1 MRDAGGLRGRRLRWL
16 FGFALAASI
25 ASACAEEA
33 KPRAE
38 MSGVAGG
45 PATSGVVGQ
54 PAGAGAAGN
63 PGVNV
68 GMQAT
73 GGLGGS
79 VPPQVTPMGG
89 VGGASSSV
97 DASTQAGSAAPAD
110 AGVDAGPG
118 TAGSGE
124 SDAGSTMTD
133 AGITSVCAGGTVGKD
148 SEAAPAAPLTV
159 SREYAG
165 VKYLTPAPNQ
175 ILSLKTTMKVPK
187 TPSSRQTLFIWPGL
201 QSKGGSADPA
211 RIGNG
216 VLQPVLTWG
225 SSCAPRRPGD
235 PYAAW
240 WISGMYVNVTTDAA
254 GPSGCAGGDFL
265 STELGDLIAM
275 DMSVKG
281 TDWTQTMTDL
291 RTMKTVDFTIDLE
304 GQVQN
309 NAMWIVEVP
318 SGLTVRPA
326 EDVVFTQSVLTFSSP
341 VTTCQPN
348 QAGKTDYFSAPVL
361 SRDGLHCCYDEII
374 LRAQR

>member
-1 MRDAGGLRGRRLRWL
+1 
-16 FGFALAASI
+16 
-25 ASACAEEA
+25 
-33 KPRAE
+33 
-38 MSGVAGG
+38 
-45 PATSGVVGQ
+45 
-54 PAGAGAAGN
+54 
-63 PGVNV
+63 
-68 GMQAT
+68 
-73 GGLGGS
+73 
-79 VPPQVTPMGG
+79 
-89 VGGASSSV
+89 
-97 DASTQAGSAAPAD
+97 
-110 AGVDAGPG
+110 
-118 TAGSGE
+118 
-124 SDAGSTMTD
+124 
-133 AGITSVCAGGTVGKD
+133 
-148 SEAAPAAPLTV
+148 
-159 SREYAG
+159 

-187 TPSSRQTLFIWPGL
+187 EPSARQTLFIWPGL
-201 QSKGGSADPA
+201 QSRGSADPA

-225 SSCAPRRPGD
+225 PSCAPRRPSD

-240 WISGMYVNVTTDAA
+240 WISGMYVNVTTGAA
-254 GPSGCAGGDFL
+254 GPTGCAGGDFL

-275 DMSVKG
+275 EMSVKG

-291 RTMKTVDFTIDLE
+291 RTMETVDFTIDLK

-309 NAMWIVEVP
+309 NAMWIIEVP

-348 QAGKTDYFSAPVL
+348 QAGTTDYFSAPVL